1 MPYSTQDL
9 LAAHKAAMVVL
20 GGTIDVFQ
28 YFGFDLSELRAKA
41 GTRAE
46 VISGLISKA
55 TKTATTAS
63 LGRYEAE
70 CSWLYG
76 FLAGMYLR
84 SNAPTTATQE
94 RDADE
99 QAPNIDLPPDF
110 ARELGALGLAPNA
123 TADAA
128 ASVAQDIAQLLDRP
142 DDVGAFVTLWTDG
155 LVTALSR
162 LSGSILEI
170 AFQSDDFQKV
180 DLTSVNVKVAVAPV
194 IIREATGVFRG
205 LGTAFCISLLMSG
218 KAIYVT
224 AAHVVSE
231 FAPTKVEGQKFAV
244 VRPLGGREPF
254 LVVPRSLRKPDDA
267 YALQAIR
274 IESVWV
280 VVHNDIAVITVDLS
294 DFEFAPAD
302 ALVFGLGLDPPV
314 IGDECCAIGYSSMET
329 YRAVDDPNTVTWQGP
344 LHASQ
349 ATIEA
354 IHPSGRDR
362 AMLTFPCFRTSA
374 FYAPG
379 MSGGPIV
386 SSDGRVL
393 GVVSASFERGGG
405 TAYGALMGSI
415 LESELRLPTENGE
428 MEDFDF
434 PSLIADK
441 VVKTDNTSIVLNRD
455 TDGLSLSWPDHR

>member
-1 MPYSTQDL
+1 MPSSTQDL
-9 LAAHKAAMVVL
+9 LAANKAAMVVL
-20 GGTIDVFQ
+20 GGRIDVFQ
-28 YFGFDLSELRAKA
+28 YFGFDLNELRATA

-46 VISGLISKA
+46 AISSLISKA
-55 TKTATTAS
+55 RMPATTSS

-84 SNAPTTATQE
+84 SYAPTTATQE

-99 QAPNIDLPPDF
+99 QAPNIDVPPDF
-110 ARELGALGLAPNA
+110 ARDLGALGLAPGA

-128 ASVAQDIAQLLDRP
+128 ASVAQDVAQLLDRP
-142 DDVGAFVTLWTDG
+142 DDVGALAALWTDG

-170 AFQSDDFQKV
+170 SFQSDDFQRV
-180 DLTSVNVKVAVAPV
+180 DLTSINVKLAVAPV
-194 IIREATGVFRG
+194 IIREATGAFRG
-205 LGTAFCISLLMSG
+205 LGTAFCISMLMSG

-231 FAPTKVEGQKFAV
+231 FAPTKLEGHKFAV
-244 VRPLGGREPF
+244 GRPREGREPF
-254 LVVPRSLRKPDDA
+254 LVVPRSLKNPDDA
-267 YALQAIR
+267 FALQAIR
-274 IESVWV
+274 IESVWLTH
-280 VVHNDIAVITVDLS
+280 HNDIAVITVDLS
-294 DFEFAPAD
+294 DFEFAPTD
-302 ALVFGLGLDPPV
+302 AVVFGLGLDPPV
-314 IGDECCAIGYSSMET
+314 VGDDCCAIGYSSMAT
-329 YRAVDDPNTVTWQGP
+329 DRPADDPNTMTWQGP
-344 LHASQ
+344 LQASRG
-349 ATIEA
+349 TIEE

-374 FYAPG
+374 FYASG

-386 SSDGRVL
+386 SSDGRTI

-428 MEDFDF
+428 MEGFDF
-434 PSLIADK
+434 PSLIGDK
-441 VVKTDNTSIVLNRD
+441 VVKTDNTSIALNWD
-455 TDGLSLSWPDHR
+455 ADGLSLSWPDHG